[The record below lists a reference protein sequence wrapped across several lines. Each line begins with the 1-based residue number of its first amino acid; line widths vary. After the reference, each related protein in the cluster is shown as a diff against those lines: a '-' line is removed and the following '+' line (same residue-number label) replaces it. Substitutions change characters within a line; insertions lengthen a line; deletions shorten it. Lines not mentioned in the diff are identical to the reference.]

1 MAVQDCDCDCST
13 RCQAILE
20 VRFPR
25 AIPDHRV
32 PLAALPRPIP
42 DVGEVDFPL
51 AEALDF
57 PSAETLDFPL
67 AETLDYPLA
76 EVVRWHLM
84 QLPT

>member
-1 MAVQDCDCDCST
+1 MAVQDCDCDCLT
-13 RCQAILE
+13 RCRAIPE

-25 AIPDHRV
+25 AIPAHRV

-57 PSAETLDFPL
+57 PLAETLDFPL
-67 AETLDYPLA
+67 AE
-76 EVVRWHLM
+76 VVRWQLM
-84 QLPT
+84 QLPTPAEW

>member
-42 DVGEVDFPL
+42 DVGEVGFPL
-51 AEALDF
+51 AEALDC
-57 PSAETLDFPL
+57 
-67 AETLDYPLA
+67 LA
-76 EVVRWHLM
+76 EVVRWQLM
-84 QLPT
+84 QLPTPAEW